1 MKKELEEMMKKV
13 YANEKAL
20 KYLHGFVK
28 MMISRY
34 GIQGGDAM
42 DKKQEIIALL
52 DSINDAKFL
61 DFLCELIVSFKRKWG
76 I

>member
-1 MKKELEEMMKKV
+1 MKEKRYKDMEQMKKELEEMMQKI

-34 GIQGGDAM
+34 GIQWLVEIYS
-42 DKKQEIIALL
+42 KKKAGFTYNISII
-52 DSINDAKFL
+52 
-61 DFLCELIVSFKRKWG
+61 
-76 I
+76 